1 MNRKIKFRV
10 WSKKVNHFI
19 IPWTGKNYDDVDL
32 TYGTVHGGSPRW
44 FITGGDELDENYV
57 MQQYTGLKDKNG
69 KEIYE
74 GDIIKTTIGNDI
86 LGQVVFSDGAIS
98 VRNKAGCDYLLC
110 HVHERKTKVIGNV
123 FENPE
128 LMK

>member
-1 MNRKIKFRV
+1 MNREIKFRV
-10 WSKKVNHFI
+10 WSKKTNRFI
-19 IPWTGKNYDDVDL
+19 IPWAGKNYDDVDL
-32 TYGTVHGGSPRW
+32 TYGTVYGGSPRW

-74 GDIIKTTIGNDI
+74 GDIVFVDEGKWEVIFKEGLFGYRYGSSVPTALYEANRDCEIVGNI
-86 LGQVVFSDGAIS
+86 
-98 VRNKAGCDYLLC
+98 
-110 HVHERKTKVIGNV
+110 

-128 LMK
+128 LLK